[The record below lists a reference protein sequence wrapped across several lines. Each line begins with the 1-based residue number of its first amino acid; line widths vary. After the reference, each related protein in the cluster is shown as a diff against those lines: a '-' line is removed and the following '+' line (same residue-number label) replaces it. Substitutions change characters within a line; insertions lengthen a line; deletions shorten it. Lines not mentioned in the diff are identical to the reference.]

1 MILERF
7 REMSQGTV
15 AKIILS
21 LIIIPFALFGV
32 DYYFKSGG
40 TGDAIAKVEGQSI
53 SQQQFNQVLQQQL
66 NELKESMGA
75 NAPDASLLNNP
86 QLRLAV
92 LQKLIDQ
99 KVVEHSAKAS
109 GLVISDKLV
118 AERIAAIDAFKQEGK
133 FSQSV
138 YEQLLKS
145 RGMSP
150 LRFEQELREEMSL
163 QMFQE
168 GVLNTSVVSQV
179 SQDAWAKLAS
189 QTRDLSVATIS
200 PDAYLSQVKIEDKA
214 VRAWYDSHIDQY
226 RNPERVQLQY
236 VVLTPDAVAKDIVI
250 SADEVKKAF
259 DEQSARPTKSNSD
272 ERRAAHILLQVKP
285 TAPEAERQAARKKA
299 EQILAEVKAHPAQ
312 FAQLAQKY
320 SQDPGSAKQGGDL
333 GFFGRGVMAK
343 AFEDAVFALKAG
355 ETSEIVQT
363 EFGYH
368 IIRLI
373 EVKGAQARTLAE
385 ATPDIT
391 RELRTQ
397 RAAKKFAEAA
407 DNFSNV
413 VFEQSGSLKP
423 AADALKLDVQQSPW
437 ITRTGAGAPA
447 LLNNAKFIQAVFA
460 QEVVRDK
467 RNTSAIEVAPNTL
480 VAAHALNYEAAS
492 PKPFEEVSA
501 GIRQELTRAEAEKLA
516 EQAGKDALEALV
528 AGKTPAVNLSFTNA
542 GSLTRQ
548 SVTGVLPSQL
558 VEPAFK
564 VDPAKL
570 PGFAGAILPGKGYGL
585 VRVNQVA
592 EGAALS
598 PEVRKQAEAALRSR
612 VEQEETASV
621 VASLRRNASISMTK
635 NALDTPART
644 SSE

>member
-21 LIIIPFALFGV
+21 LIIIPFALFGA

-75 NAPDASLLNNP
+75 NAPDPAQFNNP
-86 QLRLAV
+86 QMRLAV

-99 KVVEHSAKAS
+99 TVVEQSAKSS
-109 GLVISDKLV
+109 GLVISDQLI
-118 AERIAAIDAFKQEGK
+118 AQRIAAIDAFKKDGK
-133 FSQSV
+133 FSQSL
-138 YEQLLKS
+138 YEQLLKA
-145 RGMSP
+145 RGMTP
-150 LRFEQELREEMSL
+150 VRFEQELRDEMSL

-168 GVLNTSVVSQV
+168 GVLNSSVVSQV

-189 QTRDLSVATIS
+189 QTREISVASVS
-200 PDAYLSQVKIEDKA
+200 PDSYISKVKVEDKA

-236 VVLTPDAVAKDIVI
+236 VVLTADAVAQDIVI
-250 SADEVKKAF
+250 ALDEVKKAF
-259 DEQSARPTKSNSD
+259 DAQNAKPLQPVSE

-285 TAPEAERQAARKKA
+285 SAPEAERQATRKKA
-299 EQILAEVKAHPAQ
+299 EQLLAEVKAHPAQ

-343 AFEDAVFALKAG
+343 PFEEAVFALKTG
-355 ETSEIVQT
+355 ETSDLVQT

-368 IIRLI
+368 IIRLT
-373 EVKGAQARTLAE
+373 EVKGAQSRTLAE
-385 ATPDIT
+385 ATPDLT
-391 RELRTQ
+391 RELRHQ
-397 RAAKKFAEAA
+397 RGAKKFVEAA
-407 DNFSNV
+407 DNFSNL

-423 AADALKLDVQQSPW
+423 AADALKLEVQQTTWVS
-437 ITRTGAGAPA
+437 RNGAGAPA
-447 LLNNAKFIQAVFA
+447 VLNNAKFIQAAFA

-480 VAAHALNYEAAS
+480 VAARALNYEAAT
-492 PKPFEEVSA
+492 PKPFEEVSGA
-501 GIRQELTRAEAEKLA
+501 IRQELMRSEAEKMA
-516 EQAGKDALEALV
+516 EQAGKDALAALI
-528 AGKTPAVNLSFTNA
+528 AGKTPEAVLNFTA
-542 GSLTRQ
+542 AQTVTRQ
-548 SVTGVLPSQL
+548 TVAGALPNEL
-558 VEPAFK
+558 VDPAFK
-564 VDPAKL
+564 ADPAQL
-570 PGFAGAILPGKGYGL
+570 PAYAGAALPGKGFGL
-585 VRVNQVA
+585 VRVSKVA
-592 EGAALS
+592 EGVVLT

-612 VEQEETASV
+612 VEQEETAST
-621 VASLRRNASISMTK
+621 VASLRRTASISMTK
-635 NALDTPART
+635 NALDTPTRANQ
-644 SSE
+644 E

>member
-15 AKIILS
+15 AKILLS

-40 TGDAIAKVEGQSI
+40 SSDAIAKVEGKPI
-53 SQQQFNQVLQQQL
+53 TQQQFNLVLQQQL
-66 NELKESMGA
+66 SELKESMGA
-75 NAPDASLLNNP
+75 NAPDSAQLNNP
-86 QLRLAV
+86 QMRLAV

-99 KVVEHSAKAS
+99 TVVEHSAKAS
-109 GLVISDKLV
+109 GLVVSDQLI
-118 AERIAAIDAFKQEGK
+118 AERIAAIEAFKKDGK
-133 FSQSV
+133 FSQSI
-138 YEQLLKS
+138 YEQLLKA
-145 RGMSP
+145 RGMTP
-150 LRFEQELREEMSL
+150 VRFEQDLRNEMAL

-168 GVLNTSVVSQV
+168 GVLNSSVVSQV
-179 SQDAWAKLAS
+179 SQDAWVKLAS
-189 QTRDLSVATIS
+189 QTREISVASIS
-200 PDAYLSQVKIEDKA
+200 PDAYINKVSIDDQA

-236 VVLTPDAVAKDIVI
+236 VVLTTDAISKDVVI
-250 SADEVKKAF
+250 SPEEIKKAF
-259 DEQSARPTKSNSD
+259 DEHNAKPAQPSSE

-285 TAPEAERQAARKKA
+285 SASEAERQATRKKA

-343 AFEDAVFALKAG
+343 SFEEAVFAMKAG
-355 ETSEIVQT
+355 ETSDIVQT
-363 EFGYH
+363 EFGFH
-368 IIRLI
+368 IIRLT

-397 RAAKKFAEAA
+397 RATKKFAEAA
-407 DNFSNV
+407 DNFSNL

-423 AADALKLDVQQSPW
+423 VADALKLELQQTAWVS
-437 ITRTGAGAPA
+437 RNGAGAPA

-480 VAAHALNYEAAS
+480 VAARALNYEAAT
-492 PKPFEEVSA
+492 PKAFEEVRA
-501 GIRQELTRAEAEKLA
+501 GIRQELVRKEAEKLA
-516 EQAGKDALEALV
+516 EQAGKDALAALS
-528 AGKTPAVNLSFTNA
+528 AGKTPEATLNFSPAAT
-542 GSLTRQ
+542 LTRQ
-548 SVTGVLPSQL
+548 TVSGALPSEL
-558 VEPAFK
+558 VDPAFK
-564 VDPAKL
+564 ADPAKL
-570 PGFAGAILPGKGYGL
+570 PAYAGAALPGKGFGL
-585 VRVNQVA
+585 VRVSKVA
-592 EGAALS
+592 VGAALT

-612 VEQEETASV
+612 VEQEETAST
-621 VASLRRNASISMTK
+621 VASLRRTASISITK
-635 NALDTPART
+635 NALDTPARA
-644 SSE
+644 SPE